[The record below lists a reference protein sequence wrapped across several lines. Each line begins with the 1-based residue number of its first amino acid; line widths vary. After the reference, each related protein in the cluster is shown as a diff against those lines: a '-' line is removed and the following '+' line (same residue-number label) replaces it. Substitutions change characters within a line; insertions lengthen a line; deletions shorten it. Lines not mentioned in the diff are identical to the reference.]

1 MTERAWAPSWKPFA
15 KGYKKKSRHLNIA
28 LRETS
33 KEISGQ
39 EPEKESRPDWQSAHW
54 NHQRKPDFGLPF
66 LFSSDLSPY
75 FCSMRTM
82 ILLLCLLGS
91 MAGMHAQRH
100 EILDERL
107 HTLQVV
113 VNDDPLL
120 PPIMNL
126 GGRNHVEISFDEFSH
141 EYHRYIY
148 KVEHCNADW
157 TPSTEIFESDYLNG
171 FNGETIEDYEK
182 SFNTTVLYTHYAL
195 RIPNEYVSLKL
206 SGNYKVTV
214 YNDEGEEPVPV
225 LTACFC
231 LVEPGVGIGAT
242 VSTNTDID
250 FNASHQQLD
259 FTVNYGLLKVVD
271 PHRELQTVVMQ
282 NRRWDN
288 CVVNPEPD
296 IQAAGKIEFT
306 HNRQLI
312 FPAGNEYHKFEI
324 LDLHVPTLNVD
335 RMEWFDPYYHAT
347 LLPSRTARNYLYDE
361 DQNGAFIIRN
371 SEDYD
376 VETTCDY
383 VFTHFT
389 LHSPQL
395 PGGEVYLNG
404 AWTCNRFTPEFRMTY
419 NRDRQAY
426 EATVLLKQGY
436 YNYNYLFVHEGSNH
450 GDSGPTDGNFH
461 ETENEYIIL
470 VYYRPNGGRYDK
482 LVGYRRMNFK
492 INKR

>member
-1 MTERAWAPSWKPFA
+1 M
-15 KGYKKKSRHLNIA
+15 KKITVL
-28 LRETS
+28 
-33 KEISGQ
+33 
-39 EPEKESRPDWQSAHW
+39 
-54 NHQRKPDFGLPF
+54 
-66 LFSSDLSPY
+66 LS
-75 FCSMRTM
+75 
-82 ILLLCLLGS
+82 LLCCAS
-91 MAGMHAQRH
+91 AITAQRH
-100 EILDERL
+100 EILDRQL

-126 GGRNHVEISFDEFSH
+126 GGGNHLEIGFDEFSH

-157 TPSTEIFESDYLNG
+157 SPSTEIFESDYMNG
-171 FNGETIEDYEK
+171 FNGEPIEDYEK
-182 SFNTTVLYTHYAL
+182 SFNTTVLYTHYSL
-195 RIPNEYVSLKL
+195 RIPNENISLKL
-206 SGNYKVTV
+206 SGNYKLTV
-214 YNDEGEEPVPV
+214 YNDEGDEPVPV
-225 LTACFC
+225 LTACFS

-250 FNASHQQLD
+250 FNKSHQQVD
-259 FTVNYGLLKVVD
+259 FSVNYGLVKVID
-271 PHRELQTVVMQ
+271 PHRELKTVVMQ

-288 CVVNPEPD
+288 CVVNLKPN
-296 IQAAGKIEFT
+296 IQAANKIEFT

-324 LDLHVPTLNVD
+324 LDVHIPTLNVD

-347 LLPSRTARNYLYDE
+347 LYPNQTARNYLYDE

-371 SEDYD
+371 SDDED
-376 VETTCDY
+376 VATTCDY

-389 LHSPQL
+389 LKSPQL

-404 AWTCNRFTPEFRMTY
+404 EWTYNRFIPEYRMTY
-419 NRDRQAY
+419 NRETQAY
-426 EATVLLKQGY
+426 EATALLKQGY
-436 YNYNYLFVHEGSNH
+436 YNYNYLFVPDGETQGN
-450 GDSGPTDGNFH
+450 SGRTDGNFY

-470 VYYRPNGGRYDK
+470 VYHRPNGGRYDK

-492 INKR
+492 INGK

>member
-1 MTERAWAPSWKPFA
+1 M
-15 KGYKKKSRHLNIA
+15 KKITVL
-28 LRETS
+28 
-33 KEISGQ
+33 
-39 EPEKESRPDWQSAHW
+39 
-54 NHQRKPDFGLPF
+54 
-66 LFSSDLSPY
+66 LS
-75 FCSMRTM
+75 
-82 ILLLCLLGS
+82 LLCCAS
-91 MAGMHAQRH
+91 AITAQRH
-100 EILDERL
+100 EILDRQL

-126 GGRNHVEISFDEFSH
+126 GGGNHLEIGFDEFSH

-157 TPSTEIFESDYLNG
+157 SPSTEIFESDYMNG
-171 FNGETIEDYEK
+171 FNGEPIEDYEK
-182 SFNTTVLYTHYAL
+182 SFNTTVLYTHYSL
-195 RIPNEYVSLKL
+195 RIPNENISLKL
-206 SGNYKVTV
+206 SGNYKLTV
-214 YNDEGEEPVPV
+214 YNDEGDEPVPV
-225 LTACFC
+225 LTACFS

-250 FNASHQQLD
+250 FNKSHQQVD
-259 FTVNYGLLKVVD
+259 FSVNYGLVKVID
-271 PHRELQTVVMQ
+271 PHRELKTVVMQ

-288 CVVNPEPD
+288 CVVNPKPN
-296 IQAAGKIEFT
+296 IQAANKIEFT

-324 LDLHVPTLNVD
+324 LDGHIPTLNVD

-347 LLPSRTARNYLYDE
+347 LYPNQTARNYLYDE

-371 SEDYD
+371 SDDED
-376 VETTCDY
+376 VATTCDY

-389 LHSPQL
+389 LKSPQL

-404 AWTCNRFTPEFRMTY
+404 EWTYNRFIPEYRMTY
-419 NRDRQAY
+419 NRETQAY
-426 EATVLLKQGY
+426 EATALLKQGY
-436 YNYNYLFVHEGSNH
+436 YNYNYLFVPDGETQGN
-450 GDSGPTDGNFH
+450 SGRTDGNFY

-470 VYYRPNGGRYDK
+470 VYHRPNGGRYDK

-492 INKR
+492 INGK

>member
-1 MTERAWAPSWKPFA
+1 M
-15 KGYKKKSRHLNIA
+15 KKITVL
-28 LRETS
+28 
-33 KEISGQ
+33 
-39 EPEKESRPDWQSAHW
+39 
-54 NHQRKPDFGLPF
+54 
-66 LFSSDLSPY
+66 LS
-75 FCSMRTM
+75 
-82 ILLLCLLGS
+82 LLCCAS
-91 MAGMHAQRH
+91 AITAQRH
-100 EILDERL
+100 EILDRQL

-126 GGRNHVEISFDEFSH
+126 GGGNHLEIGFDEFSH

-157 TPSTEIFESDYLNG
+157 SPSTEIFESDYMNG
-171 FNGETIEDYEK
+171 FNGEPIEDYEK
-182 SFNTTVLYTHYAL
+182 SFNTTVLYTHYSL
-195 RIPNEYVSLKL
+195 RIPNENISLKL
-206 SGNYKVTV
+206 SGNYKLTV
-214 YNDEGEEPVPV
+214 YNDEGDEPVPV
-225 LTACFC
+225 LTACFS

-250 FNASHQQLD
+250 FNKSHQQVD
-259 FTVNYGLLKVVD
+259 FSVNYGLVKVID
-271 PHRELQTVVMQ
+271 PHRELKNVIMQ

-288 CVVNPEPD
+288 CVVNPKPN
-296 IQAAGKIEFT
+296 IQAANKIEFT

-324 LDLHVPTLNVD
+324 LDVHIPTLNVN

-347 LLPSRTARNYLYDE
+347 LYPNQTARNYLYDE

-371 SEDYD
+371 SDDED
-376 VETTCDY
+376 VATTCDY

-389 LHSPQL
+389 LKSPQL

-404 AWTCNRFTPEFRMTY
+404 EWTYNRFIPEYRMTY
-419 NRDRQAY
+419 NRETQAY
-426 EATVLLKQGY
+426 EATALLKQGY
-436 YNYNYLFVHEGSNH
+436 YNYNYLFVPDGETQGN
-450 GDSGPTDGNFH
+450 SGRTDGNFY

-470 VYYRPNGGRYDK
+470 VYHRPNGGRYDK

-492 INKR
+492 INGK

>member
-1 MTERAWAPSWKPFA
+1 M
-15 KGYKKKSRHLNIA
+15 KKITVL
-28 LRETS
+28 
-33 KEISGQ
+33 
-39 EPEKESRPDWQSAHW
+39 
-54 NHQRKPDFGLPF
+54 
-66 LFSSDLSPY
+66 LS
-75 FCSMRTM
+75 
-82 ILLLCLLGS
+82 LLCCAS
-91 MAGMHAQRH
+91 AITAQRH
-100 EILDERL
+100 EILDRQL

-126 GGRNHVEISFDEFSH
+126 GGGNHLEIGFDEFSH

-157 TPSTEIFESDYLNG
+157 SPSTEIFESDYMNG
-171 FNGETIEDYEK
+171 FNGEPIEDYEK
-182 SFNTTVLYTHYAL
+182 SFNTTVLYTHYSL
-195 RIPNEYVSLKL
+195 RIPNENISLKL
-206 SGNYKVTV
+206 SGNYKLTV
-214 YNDEGEEPVPV
+214 YNDEGDEPVPV
-225 LTACFC
+225 LTACFS

-250 FNASHQQLD
+250 FNKSHQQVD
-259 FTVNYGLLKVVD
+259 FSVNYGLVKVID
-271 PHRELQTVVMQ
+271 PHRELKTVVMQ

-288 CVVNPEPD
+288 CVVNPKPN
-296 IQAAGKIEFT
+296 IQAANKIEFT

-324 LDLHVPTLNVD
+324 LDVHIPTLNVD

-347 LLPSRTARNYLYDE
+347 LYPNQTARNNLYDE

-371 SEDYD
+371 SDDED
-376 VETTCDY
+376 VATTCDY

-389 LHSPQL
+389 LKSPQL

-404 AWTCNRFTPEFRMTY
+404 EWTYNRFIPEYRMTY
-419 NRDRQAY
+419 NRETQAY
-426 EATVLLKQGY
+426 EATALLKQGY
-436 YNYNYLFVHEGSNH
+436 YNYNYLFVPDGETQGN
-450 GDSGPTDGNFH
+450 SGRTDGNFY

-470 VYYRPNGGRYDK
+470 VYHRPNGGRYDK

-492 INKR
+492 INGK

>member
-1 MTERAWAPSWKPFA
+1 M
-15 KGYKKKSRHLNIA
+15 KKITVL
-28 LRETS
+28 
-33 KEISGQ
+33 
-39 EPEKESRPDWQSAHW
+39 
-54 NHQRKPDFGLPF
+54 
-66 LFSSDLSPY
+66 LS
-75 FCSMRTM
+75 
-82 ILLLCLLGS
+82 LLCCAS
-91 MAGMHAQRH
+91 AITAQRH
-100 EILDERL
+100 EILDRQL

-126 GGRNHVEISFDEFSH
+126 GGGNHLEIGFDEFSH

-157 TPSTEIFESDYLNG
+157 SPSTEIFESDYMNG
-171 FNGETIEDYEK
+171 FNGEPIEDYEK
-182 SFNTTVLYTHYAL
+182 SFNTTVLYTHYSL
-195 RIPNEYVSLKL
+195 RIPNENISLKL
-206 SGNYKVTV
+206 SGNYKLTV
-214 YNDEGEEPVPV
+214 YNDEGDEPVPV
-225 LTACFC
+225 LTACFS

-250 FNASHQQLD
+250 FNKSHQQVD
-259 FTVNYGLLKVVD
+259 FSVNYGLVKVID
-271 PHRELQTVVMQ
+271 PHRELKNVIMQ

-288 CVVNPEPD
+288 CVVNPKPN
-296 IQAAGKIEFT
+296 IQAANKIEFT

-324 LDLHVPTLNVD
+324 LDVHIPTLNVD

-347 LLPSRTARNYLYDE
+347 LYPNQTARNYLYDE

-371 SEDYD
+371 SDDED
-376 VETTCDY
+376 VATTCDY

-389 LHSPQL
+389 LKSPQL

-404 AWTCNRFTPEFRMTY
+404 EWTYNRFIPEYRMTY
-419 NRDRQAY
+419 NRETQAY
-426 EATVLLKQGY
+426 EATALLKQGY
-436 YNYNYLFVHEGSNH
+436 YNYNYLFVPDGETQGN
-450 GDSGPTDGNFH
+450 SGRTDGNFY

-470 VYYRPNGGRYDK
+470 VYHRPNGGRYDK

-492 INKR
+492 INGK

>member
-1 MTERAWAPSWKPFA
+1 MQ
-15 KGYKKKSRHLNIA
+15 Y
-28 LRETS
+28 
-33 KEISGQ
+33 
-39 EPEKESRPDWQSAHW
+39 EKDNRT
-54 NHQRKPDFGLPF
+54 
-66 LFSSDLSPY
+66 LS
-75 FCSMRTM
+75 
-82 ILLLCLLGS
+82 LLCCAS
-91 MAGMHAQRH
+91 AITAQRH
-100 EILDERL
+100 EILDRQL

-126 GGRNHVEISFDEFSH
+126 GGGNHLEIGFDEFSH

-157 TPSTEIFESDYLNG
+157 SPSTEIFESDYMNG
-171 FNGETIEDYEK
+171 FNGEPIEDYEK
-182 SFNTTVLYTHYAL
+182 SFNTTVLYTHYSL
-195 RIPNEYVSLKL
+195 RIPNENISLKL
-206 SGNYKVTV
+206 SGNYKLTV
-214 YNDEGEEPVPV
+214 YNDEGDEPVPV
-225 LTACFC
+225 LTACFS

-250 FNASHQQLD
+250 FNKSHQQVD
-259 FTVNYGLLKVVD
+259 FSVNYGLVKVID
-271 PHRELQTVVMQ
+271 PHRELKTVVMQ

-288 CVVNPEPD
+288 CVVNPKPN
-296 IQAAGKIEFT
+296 IQAANKIEFT

-324 LDLHVPTLNVD
+324 LDVHIPTLNVD

-347 LLPSRTARNYLYDE
+347 LYPNQTARNYLYDE

-371 SEDYD
+371 SDDED
-376 VETTCDY
+376 VATTCDY

-389 LHSPQL
+389 LKSPQL

-404 AWTCNRFTPEFRMTY
+404 EWTYNRFIPEYRMTY
-419 NRDRQAY
+419 NRETQAY
-426 EATVLLKQGY
+426 EATALLKQGY
-436 YNYNYLFVHEGSNH
+436 YNYNYLFVPDGETQGN
-450 GDSGPTDGNFH
+450 SGRTDGNFY

-470 VYYRPNGGRYDK
+470 VYHRPNGGRYDK

-492 INKR
+492 INGK

>member
-1 MTERAWAPSWKPFA
+1 M
-15 KGYKKKSRHLNIA
+15 KKITVL
-28 LRETS
+28 
-33 KEISGQ
+33 IS
-39 EPEKESRPDWQSAHW
+39 
-54 NHQRKPDFGLPF
+54 
-66 LFSSDLSPY
+66 
-75 FCSMRTM
+75 
-82 ILLLCLLGS
+82 LLCCAS
-91 MAGMHAQRH
+91 AITAQRH
-100 EILDERL
+100 EILDRQL

-126 GGRNHVEISFDEFSH
+126 GGGNHLEIGFDEFSH

-157 TPSTEIFESDYLNG
+157 SPSTEIFESDYMNG
-171 FNGETIEDYEK
+171 FNGEPIEDYEK
-182 SFNTTVLYTHYAL
+182 SFNTTVLYTHYSL
-195 RIPNEYVSLKL
+195 RIPNENISLKL
-206 SGNYKVTV
+206 SGNYKLTV
-214 YNDEGEEPVPV
+214 YNDEGDEPVPV
-225 LTACFC
+225 LTACFS

-250 FNASHQQLD
+250 FNKSHQQVD
-259 FTVNYGLLKVVD
+259 FSVNYGLVKVID
-271 PHRELQTVVMQ
+271 PHRELKTVVMQ

-288 CVVNPEPD
+288 CVVNPKPN
-296 IQAAGKIEFT
+296 IQAANKIEFT

-324 LDLHVPTLNVD
+324 LDVHIPTLNVD

-347 LLPSRTARNYLYDE
+347 LYPNQTSRNYLYDE

-371 SEDYD
+371 SDDED
-376 VETTCDY
+376 VATTCDY

-389 LHSPQL
+389 LKSPQL

-404 AWTCNRFTPEFRMTY
+404 EWTYNRFIPEYRMTY
-419 NRDRQAY
+419 NRETQAY
-426 EATVLLKQGY
+426 EATALLKQGY
-436 YNYNYLFVHEGSNH
+436 YNYNYLFVPDGETQGN
-450 GDSGPTDGNFH
+450 SGRTDGNFY

-470 VYYRPNGGRYDK
+470 VYHRPNGGRYDK

-492 INKR
+492 INGK

>member
-1 MTERAWAPSWKPFA
+1 M
-15 KGYKKKSRHLNIA
+15 KKITVL
-28 LRETS
+28 
-33 KEISGQ
+33 
-39 EPEKESRPDWQSAHW
+39 
-54 NHQRKPDFGLPF
+54 
-66 LFSSDLSPY
+66 LS
-75 FCSMRTM
+75 
-82 ILLLCLLGS
+82 LLCCAS
-91 MAGMHAQRH
+91 AITAQRH
-100 EILDERL
+100 EILDRQL

-126 GGRNHVEISFDEFSH
+126 GGGNHLEIGFDEFSH

-157 TPSTEIFESDYLNG
+157 SPSTEIFESDYMNG
-171 FNGETIEDYEK
+171 FNGEPIEDYEK
-182 SFNTTVLYTHYAL
+182 SFNTTVLYTHYSL
-195 RIPNEYVSLKL
+195 RIPNENISLKL
-206 SGNYKVTV
+206 SGNYKLTV
-214 YNDEGEEPVPV
+214 YNDEGDEPVPV
-225 LTACFC
+225 LTACFS

-250 FNASHQQLD
+250 FNKSHQQVD
-259 FTVNYGLLKVVD
+259 FSVNYGLVKVID
-271 PHRELQTVVMQ
+271 PHRELKNVIMQ

-288 CVVNPEPD
+288 CVVNPKPN
-296 IQAAGKIEFT
+296 IQAANKIEFT

-324 LDLHVPTLNVD
+324 LDVHIPTLNVD

-347 LLPSRTARNYLYDE
+347 LYPNQTARNYLYDE

-371 SEDYD
+371 SDD
-376 VETTCDY
+376 VATTCDY

-389 LHSPQL
+389 LKSPQL

-404 AWTCNRFTPEFRMTY
+404 EWTYNRFIPEYRMTY
-419 NRDRQAY
+419 NRETQAY
-426 EATVLLKQGY
+426 EATALLKQGY
-436 YNYNYLFVHEGSNH
+436 YNYNYLFVPDGETQGN
-450 GDSGPTDGNFH
+450 SGRTDGNFY

-470 VYYRPNGGRYDK
+470 VYHRPNGGRYDK

-492 INKR
+492 INGK

>member
-1 MTERAWAPSWKPFA
+1 M
-15 KGYKKKSRHLNIA
+15 KKITVL
-28 LRETS
+28 
-33 KEISGQ
+33 
-39 EPEKESRPDWQSAHW
+39 
-54 NHQRKPDFGLPF
+54 
-66 LFSSDLSPY
+66 LS
-75 FCSMRTM
+75 
-82 ILLLCLLGS
+82 LLCC
-91 MAGMHAQRH
+91 AFAITAQRH
-100 EILDERL
+100 EILDRQL

-126 GGRNHVEISFDEFSH
+126 GGGNHLEIGFDEFSH

-157 TPSTEIFESDYLNG
+157 SPSTEIFESDYMNG
-171 FNGETIEDYEK
+171 FNGEPIEDYEK
-182 SFNTTVLYTHYAL
+182 SFNTTVLYTHYSL
-195 RIPNEYVSLKL
+195 RIPNENISLKL
-206 SGNYKVTV
+206 SGNYKLTV
-214 YNDEGEEPVPV
+214 YNDEGDEPVPV
-225 LTACFC
+225 LTACFS

-250 FNASHQQLD
+250 FNKSNQQVD
-259 FTVNYGLLKVVD
+259 FSVNYGLVKVID
-271 PHRELQTVVMQ
+271 PHRELKTVVMQ

-288 CVVNPEPD
+288 CVVNPKPN
-296 IQAAGKIEFT
+296 IQAANKIEFT

-324 LDLHVPTLNVD
+324 LDVHIPTLNVD

-347 LLPSRTARNYLYDE
+347 LYPNQTARNYLYDE

-371 SEDYD
+371 SDDED
-376 VETTCDY
+376 VATTCDY

-389 LHSPQL
+389 LKSPQL

-404 AWTCNRFTPEFRMTY
+404 EWTYNRFIPEYRMTY
-419 NRDRQAY
+419 NRETQAY
-426 EATVLLKQGY
+426 EATALLKQGY
-436 YNYNYLFVHEGSNH
+436 YNYNYLFVPDGETQGN
-450 GDSGPTDGNFH
+450 SGRTDGNFY

-470 VYYRPNGGRYDK
+470 VYHRPNGGRYDK

-492 INKR
+492 INGK